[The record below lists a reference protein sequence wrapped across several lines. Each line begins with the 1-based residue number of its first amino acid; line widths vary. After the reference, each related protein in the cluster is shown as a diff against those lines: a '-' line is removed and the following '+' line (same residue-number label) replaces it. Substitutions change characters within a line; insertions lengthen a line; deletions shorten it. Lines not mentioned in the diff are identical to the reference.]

1 MRGETTIDIRPC
13 LLLSSSSS
21 RKTNI
26 ITSHESEV
34 DSSFFSTFFTYFY
47 FFFFFHVRTKATRRE
62 MKRRMDSSFDTWRV
76 NGTTIIP
83 RESNWGEGGCF
94 AGQVRESLYRKDA
107 RPDAG
112 LVRRVAE
119 GS

>member
-1 MRGETTIDIRPC
+1 MI
-13 LLLSSSSS
+13 LLFSL
-21 RKTNI
+21 
-26 ITSHESEV
+26 
-34 DSSFFSTFFTYFY
+34 SFFSAFFTYFY
-47 FFFFFHVRTKATRRE
+47 FFSFFHVRTKATRRE

-83 RESNWGEGGCF
+83 RESNWGGGGGCF